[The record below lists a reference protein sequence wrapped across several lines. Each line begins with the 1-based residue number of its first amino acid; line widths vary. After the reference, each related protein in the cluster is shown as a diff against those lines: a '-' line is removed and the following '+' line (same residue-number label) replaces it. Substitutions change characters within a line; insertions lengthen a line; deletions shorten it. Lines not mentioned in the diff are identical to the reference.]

1 MAGKGRANHSP
12 GELAGENGSA
22 VVYPASRSAREGFRL
37 SSIFVGRRGR
47 ALSLAFGAL
56 LGLVLSVAAPVH
68 GQVEPIRIMPT
79 GDSITEGAAGDATYR
94 YFLWHLLTDAGY
106 SVDLVGSMTGVSGGV
121 PKYPDFDQ
129 HHEGHSGW
137 TADRM
142 NNQAQNWVTASA
154 AQIVL
159 LHAGTNDLN
168 KGQTVASTI
177 TDLTNVIN
185 KFRSANP
192 GVIVLI
198 AQIIPI
204 AGLDAKVQELN
215 QSIATLAGQMN
226 SATSPVVAVDLYSG
240 FSISTD
246 LKADGIHPTE
256 SGYQKMASD
265 WFAALAPFLSTPP
278 PPPPAG
284 ALLVVGNANRLSVAD
299 NAIQNRLT
307 GLGLTVTVADD
318 DSVQASAAT
327 GKAVVLISSTV
338 DPLKVGNKFASTA
351 VPLIAWEGALFD
363 DLGMTGPV
371 AGTNFG
377 EASRKKE
384 VTIVQPSHP
393 LAAGRSGTVTA
404 VDLATRFNWGVPSAG
419 GTVVAHVGGAPSQPA
434 VFAYEAGASMSSG
447 TAPARRVGLF
457 LHDTTALN
465 LTVDGWALF
474 DAAVNWARG

>member
-1 MAGKGRANHSP
+1 M
-12 GELAGENGSA
+12 
-22 VVYPASRSAREGFRL
+22 
-37 SSIFVGRRGR
+37 SSVFVGRRGP
-47 ALSLAFGAL
+47 ALILAFALL
-56 LGLVLSVAAPVH
+56 LGLVLSVPAPVQ
-68 GQVEPIRIMPT
+68 GQAAPIRIMPT

-94 YFLWHLLTDAGY
+94 YFLWHMLVDAGY
-106 SVDLVGSMTGVSGGV
+106 SVDLVGSMTGVSGGA

-129 HHEGHSGW
+129 NHEGHSGW
-137 TADRM
+137 TADRL
-142 NNQAQNWVTASA
+142 NNQAKNWLTASA

-192 GVIVLI
+192 GVVVLI

-226 SATSPVVAVDLYSG
+226 TATSPVVAVDLYTG

-246 LKADGIHPTE
+246 LKTDGIHPTE
-256 SGYQKMASD
+256 SGYQKMAAD
-265 WFAALAPFLSTPP
+265 WFAALAPFLSTSPP
-278 PPPPAG
+278 PPPPAGG
-284 ALLVVGNANRLSVAD
+284 ALLVVGNASQLSGAD
-299 NAIQNRLT
+299 NAIRTRLI

-318 DSVQASAAT
+318 DSVQANAAT

-338 DPLKVGNKFASTA
+338 DPIKVGNKFASTA

-377 EASRKKE
+377 EAFSKKK

-393 LAAGRSGTVTA
+393 LAAGRIGTVA
-404 VDLATRFNWGVPSAG
+404 VVDPATRFNWGVPSSG
-419 GTVVAHVGGAPSQPA
+419 GIVVAHIGGAPSQPA

-447 TAPARRVGLF
+447 AAPARRVGLF
-457 LHDTTALN
+457 LYDTTALN